1 MNRDDLSH
9 AAYLLGLII
18 LGVTLISAWIFG
30 VTWYFMPVNGQKIVS
45 PSVIGRLNVVERD
58 LVQAKVIKTHAP
70 LTEVELSN
78 IQWDYKHMSKA
89 AKHQIE
95 VANAN
100 NAYQ

>member
-1 MNRDDLSH
+1 MEVVMDRDDLSH
-9 AAYLLGLII
+9 AAYMLSPLMVIIVLL
-18 LGVTLISAWIFG
+18 VG

-45 PSVIGRLNVVERD
+45 PSAIEKLNPVEKYM
-58 LVQAKVIKTHAP
+58 VKAKVLRTHES

-100 NAYQ
+100 NAYK